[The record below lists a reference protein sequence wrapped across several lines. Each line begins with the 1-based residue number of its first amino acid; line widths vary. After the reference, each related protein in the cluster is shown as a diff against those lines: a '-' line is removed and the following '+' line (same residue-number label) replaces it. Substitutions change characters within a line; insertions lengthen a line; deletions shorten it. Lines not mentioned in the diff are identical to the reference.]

1 MDVEVSTIGEFLMS
15 SNSFDLITQE
25 LLRQRQSMEVLQAEN
40 RELRQQL
47 TDLRTGRG
55 MFIEINGN
63 RFALN
68 APFISQTSTVQS
80 SSSALQEVVPSIA
93 DEPTTTISK
102 VSSAEV
108 AESVSPSQN
117 NKQAETNASTFLEE
131 AMIGEFASAMA
142 SPLAVLQDPSKQQ
155 EKGEEEQKALL
166 RRDLMG
172 SYLLD

>member
-1 MDVEVSTIGEFLMS
+1 MS

-25 LLRQRQSMEVLQAEN
+25 LLRQRQTMEILQAEN

-55 MFIEINGN
+55 IFIEINGK

-68 APFISQTSTVQS
+68 ASITSQASSVQS
-80 SSSALQEVVPSIA
+80 SSSALQEASPSVA
-93 DEPTTTISK
+93 DEPTEAISTVLPVEVTER
-102 VSSAEV
+102 VSS
-108 AESVSPSQN
+108 SQN
-117 NKQAETNASTFLEE
+117 NKQAETTSSTFLEE
-131 AMIGEFASAMA
+131 VMIGEFASAMA
-142 SPLAVLQDPSKQQ
+142 SPLPLLQDPIKQQ
-155 EKGEEEQKALL
+155 EEHKQERSEEEQKALL

>member
-1 MDVEVSTIGEFLMS
+1 MS

-25 LLRQRQSMEVLQAEN
+25 LLGQRRTMEILQAEN

-55 MFIEINGN
+55 IFIEISGK

-68 APFISQTSTVQS
+68 ASFISQASSIQS
-80 SSSALQEVVPSIA
+80 SSSVLQEASPSIA
-93 DEPTTTISK
+93 DEPTTAISK
-102 VSSAEV
+102 VLPAK
-108 AESVSPSQN
+108 AAKSVSPSQN
-117 NKQAETNASTFLEE
+117 SKRAETASSTFLEE
-131 AMIGEFASAMA
+131 VMIGEFASAMA
-142 SPLAVLQDPSKQQ
+142 SPSTLLHDPIKQQ
-155 EKGEEEQKALL
+155 EEHKQEKSEEEQKALL

>member
-1 MDVEVSTIGEFLMS
+1 
-15 SNSFDLITQE
+15 
-25 LLRQRQSMEVLQAEN
+25 
-40 RELRQQL
+40 
-47 TDLRTGRG
+47 

-131 AMIGEFASAMA
+131 AMIGEFASAMC
-142 SPLAVLQDPSKQQ
+142 SP
-155 EKGEEEQKALL
+155 
-166 RRDLMG
+166 
-172 SYLLD
+172 